1 MFLTFIYVFVLK
13 VRGQFLETALSFHLV
28 CSRDQAQVIGLVAG
42 VLSHCALTRL
52 GLYFLK

>member
-1 MFLTFIYVFVLK
+1 MFLTFIYMFALK

-28 CSRDQAQVIGLVAG
+28 CSKDQAQVIGLVAG

-52 GLYFLK
+52 GLYS